1 MLLKYISLVRA
12 MQTYNDKSELPN
24 TIFDDDL
31 KAPPGKGFRLF
42 LREWHSCL

>member
-24 TIFDDDL
+24 VIFGNSPKPLTDI
-31 KAPPGKGFRLF
+31 
-42 LREWHSCL
+42 